1 MRPRTGK
8 WILLAAVGAIAAV
21 VLAGARAELNA
32 RVALVHGE
40 SALVEADQTL
50 GSVAKWAH
58 KVEATPPMARQ
69 GDVKAADWEGD
80 WREIANDLAGLQG
93 EIRDLQPSLDRVAR
107 RMRARARWVFFDPS
121 LSRKLRQMQAALGEY
136 SQLVKL
142 ANAVVEPTSPLGKVV
157 PRLPEWTKCL
167 KAYSESIAMFPL
179 PKICYVDVMEMIDRS
194 DWDGIIARCD
204 RDYPIA
210 HNFAEATQDLYQHCH
225 TDVLRGMKGVSE
237 ADAGLIDSLRRRAEA
252 EKTGDDAGAE
262 QAIADFM
269 AWWKKWEAP
278 VNFLWGGGAEKSQA
292 SGELTD
298 FWTWYNNDVNTYVW
312 ILESRLRQARDR
324 TKAPR
329 AGKG

>member
-1 MRPRTGK
+1 MRPGTGK
-8 WILLAAVGAIAAV
+8 WILLTVGAIAAV
-21 VLAGARAELNA
+21 ALAGGLAEMHA
-32 RVALVHGE
+32 TGE
-40 SALVEADQTL
+40 LSQGKSALKQADETL
-50 GSVAKWAH
+50 GAVAEWAR
-58 KVEATPPMARQ
+58 KVESTPPVARQ
-69 GDVKAADWEGD
+69 GDPKAADWEGD
-80 WREIANDLAGLQG
+80 WRKIASDLTRLQG
-93 EIRDLQPSLDRVAR
+93 WIRDLQPSLDQ
-107 RMRARARWVFFDPS
+107 RARGLKAAARWVFFDPS
-121 LSRKLRQMQAALGEY
+121 LKGKLRQTAAALGEY
-136 SQLVKL
+136 SQVVKF
-142 ANAVVEPTSPLGKVV
+142 ATAIIEPTSPLGQVV

-167 KAYSESIAMFPL
+167 TAYSESIAMFPL

-210 HNFAEATQDLYQHCH
+210 HTFAEATQDLYQHCH

-237 ADAGLIDSLRRRAEA
+237 ADAGLIDSLRRRAQA
-252 EKTGDDAGAE
+252 EKAGDGAGAE

-278 VNFLWGGGAEKSQA
+278 ANFLWGGGAEKSQA

-312 ILESRLRQARDR
+312 ILESRLQQARDR

-329 AGKG
+329 ASKG